1 LGFVDFAFNAMVIR
15 QIRLE
20 VDVAA
25 KMGEEE
31 LVLLVQRDSGA
42 EDAKVKRVARHDEA
56 LVAALASGDA
66 DEDHGWRCNLV

>member
-1 LGFVDFAFNAMVIR
+1 MVLR

-31 LVLLVQRDSGA
+31 LVLLVWRDSGA

-56 LVAALASGDA
+56 FVAALASGDA
-66 DEDHGWRCNLV
+66 DEDHGRRCHLV

>member
-1 LGFVDFAFNAMVIR
+1 MGFVDFAFNAMVIR

-31 LVLLVQRDSGA
+31 LALLVQRDAGA
-42 EDAKVKRVARHDEA
+42 EGAKVKRVPRHDVITEW
-56 LVAALASGDA
+56 GI
-66 DEDHGWRCNLV
+66 

>member
-1 LGFVDFAFNAMVIR
+1 MRDDENRLGIGLGLRGLRLAMVIR

-42 EDAKVKRVARHDEA
+42 EDAKVSRRE
-56 LVAALASGDA
+56 
-66 DEDHGWRCNLV
+66 R